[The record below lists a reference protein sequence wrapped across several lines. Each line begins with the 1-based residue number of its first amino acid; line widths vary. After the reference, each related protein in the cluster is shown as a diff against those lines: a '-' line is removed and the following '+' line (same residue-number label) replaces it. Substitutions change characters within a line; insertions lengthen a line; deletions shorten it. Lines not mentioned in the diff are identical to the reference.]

1 VIHIPRFIWAWP
13 LEEAR
18 MNIKYHVELSQ
29 EERDRLETLLSGGR
43 HSARRLKR
51 AQILLAADD
60 SVTDDVIAST
70 LKVSASTIYRTRR
83 RLVTADLDA
92 ALSEEPRPGVARKLS
107 GKEEA
112 LLVATAC
119 SKPPP
124 GRARWTLELLAG
136 EMVRL
141 TDHDELSSETVRR
154 RLAENHLKPWRKDMW
169 CIPKVD
175 GEYVARMEDVL
186 DLYAEAP
193 DPLRPVIC
201 FDESPTQLIGEVREP
216 VPAKPGRLERYDYE
230 YRRNGTVNLFVFL
243 DAHRPW
249 RRVKVTDRRTN
260 QDFAHCMREL
270 VDVDFPDAPV
280 VRVVMDNLSTH
291 TPGAIYDTFPAPEAR
306 RVLRRLEI
314 HHTPKH
320 ASWLNMVEIEIGVLR
335 SQCLDRRIDSK
346 EQITAEIAA
355 WEQRRN
361 AEQARINWMFTTEKA
376 RDKLRKAYPVKES

>member
-175 GEYVARMEDVL
+175 GEYVARMEDIL

>member
-1 VIHIPRFIWAWP
+1 
-13 LEEAR
+13 
-18 MNIKYHVELSQ
+18 MNIKYNVELSQ

-154 RLAENHLKPWRKDMW
+154 RLA
-169 CIPKVD
+169 
-175 GEYVARMEDVL
+175 
-186 DLYAEAP
+186 
-193 DPLRPVIC
+193 
-201 FDESPTQLIGEVREP
+201 
-216 VPAKPGRLERYDYE
+216 
-230 YRRNGTVNLFVFL
+230 
-243 DAHRPW
+243 
-249 RRVKVTDRRTN
+249 
-260 QDFAHCMREL
+260 
-270 VDVDFPDAPV
+270 
-280 VRVVMDNLSTH
+280 
-291 TPGAIYDTFPAPEAR
+291 
-306 RVLRRLEI
+306 
-314 HHTPKH
+314 
-320 ASWLNMVEIEIGVLR
+320 
-335 SQCLDRRIDSK
+335 
-346 EQITAEIAA
+346 
-355 WEQRRN
+355 
-361 AEQARINWMFTTEKA
+361 
-376 RDKLRKAYPVKES
+376 

>member
-1 VIHIPRFIWAWP
+1 VIHVLRFIWTS
-13 LEEAR
+13 LLKEEAR
-18 MNIKYHVELSQ
+18 MNIKYHVELSH
-29 EERDRLETLLSGGR
+29 EERDRLETLLGGGR

-51 AQILLAADD
+51 AQILLAAHDG
-60 SVTDDVIAST
+60 VADDVIAST
-70 LKVSASTIYRTRR
+70 LMVSASTIYRTRR
-83 RLVTADLDA
+83 RLVTVDLDA
-92 ALSEEPRPGVARKLS
+92 ALSEEPRAGVPRKLS

-124 GRARWTLELLAG
+124 GRARWTLELLAD

-154 RLAENHLKPWRKDMW
+154 RLAENHLKPWRQDMW

-186 DLYAEAP
+186 DLYAEEP
-193 DPLRPVIC
+193 DPLRPVVC

-216 VPAKPGRLERYDYE
+216 VPAKPGQLERYDFE

-291 TPGAIYDTFPAPEAR
+291 TPGAIYDTFPASEAR

-346 EQITAEIAA
+346 EQITSEIAA

-361 AEQARINWMFTTEKA
+361 AEGAQIN
-376 RDKLRKAYPVKES
+376 